1 MDFCVQRLKGKLFMD
16 EIFVFLSL
24 GKSFGPSKLFS
35 HIVNRWASGPPFL
48 GSILCFHLLEF
59 WAVHLQRLN
68 CRHST
73 QFLWR
78 LSTMY
83 LPNRTSDYTDF
94 LLLYIHI
101 ANNHV
106 IWEAS
111 GLSSPLLD
119 IWLFL
124 CFFVFCFFFVLV
136 ARQVPLHSVRYRT
149 LHLHDL
155 SSRQHHSTY
164 IFSYRPM
171 STNEIWSTDQWDSVT
186 LTPQTLNLKLGVF

>member
-1 MDFCVQRLKGKLFMD
+1 MRCMVKWRYLYCQHTEREHWRAPLWSCMDFCVQRLKGKLFMD

-35 HIVNRWASGPPFL
+35 HIVNRWASGPHFL

-68 CRHST
+68 CTHST

-101 ANNHV
+101 VTEQMNSNNK
-106 IWEAS
+106 AS
-111 GLSSPLLD
+111 TLQLLE
-119 IWLFL
+119 
-124 CFFVFCFFFVLV
+124 
-136 ARQVPLHSVRYRT
+136 R
-149 LHLHDL
+149 
-155 SSRQHHSTY
+155 
-164 IFSYRPM
+164 
-171 STNEIWSTDQWDSVT
+171 
-186 LTPQTLNLKLGVF
+186 QTLNFWLSGRPDT